1 MTEQLLLLAVGD
13 PRVQVVLMKVPF
25 PDVEKVTVP
34 LGAEALPAGCVSVTM
49 AVQVVACPAVTA
61 AGLQLTVVLVLRV
74 ALRANEL
81 LLLEWRVLPP

>member
-1 MTEQLLLLAVGD
+1 MQLLLLAVGD
-13 PRVQVVLMKVPF
+13 PRVQVVLMKVPV

-34 LGAEALPAGCVSVTM
+34 LGTDWVPEAVSVTM
-49 AVQVVACPAVTA
+49 AVQVVACPAITE

-81 LLLEWRVLPP
+81 VLLEWRVLPP